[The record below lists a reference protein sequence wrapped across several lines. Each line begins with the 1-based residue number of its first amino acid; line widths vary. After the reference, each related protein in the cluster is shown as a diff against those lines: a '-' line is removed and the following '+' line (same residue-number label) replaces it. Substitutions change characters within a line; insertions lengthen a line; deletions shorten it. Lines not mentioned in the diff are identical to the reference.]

1 MRNLN
6 CLLAIALFPFV
17 SIAGGNPE
25 FVQFPVDYKAEFTHY
40 HTQNRANNKQIA
52 EFYANNKAIES
63 NKNGQLMDG
72 SIVVMEVYKPELDS
86 DGKPVKGEHGLFVKS
101 SLAAVAVMEKK
112 QNWDTAFPAEDRTG
126 NWGYAIY
133 TASGDIKENT
143 LECAACHM
151 PLEESDYMFT
161 YEHLSR

>member
-1 MRNLN
+1 MRNLI
-6 CLLAIALFPFV
+6 CLLAVALFPFV

-25 FVQFPVDYKAEFTHY
+25 FVLFPADYKSEFTHY
-40 HTQNRANNKQIA
+40 HSQNRANNKQVA

-63 NKNGQLMDG
+63 YKNGQLMDG

-86 DGKPVKGEHGLFVKS
+86 DGQPVQGENGLFVKS

-133 TASGDIKENT
+133 TASGEIKENN

-151 PLEESDYMFT
+151 PLENSDYMFT
-161 YEHLSR
+161 YEYLSK